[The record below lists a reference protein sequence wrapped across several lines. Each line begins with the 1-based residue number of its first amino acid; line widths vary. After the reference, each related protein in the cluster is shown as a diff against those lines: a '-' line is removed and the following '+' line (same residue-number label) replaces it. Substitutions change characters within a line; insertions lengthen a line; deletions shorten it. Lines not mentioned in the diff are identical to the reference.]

1 MSNKTRM
8 TPSEAFVE
16 TLVAHGVTTVFGI
29 AGCRH
34 QRLTP
39 APESRTGS
47 LSGRSSVL
55 RETSLRTA
63 RALGGARVHART
75 TRRNQ
80 NW

>member
-1 MSNKTRM
+1 MSNRTRM

-34 QRLTP
+34 QWLTP

-47 LSGRSSVL
+47 LSGRS
-55 RETSLRTA
+55 RCYA
-63 RALGGARVHART
+63 RLHYEPRGPWAGRVHART

-80 NW
+80 SW